1 MKYDFQEI
9 SRQIITTLTKAAD
22 DQIAEAQNLRASV
35 QVLAEGIE
43 AMMAEHAKL
52 LNSMDDRLHTFGNSV
67 VEAHRM
73 FLNGGKHENPSP

>member
-52 LNSMDDRLHTFGNSV
+52 LNGMDDRLHTFGSSV
-67 VEAHRM
+67 VEAHKT
-73 FLNGGKHENPSP
+73 FLNGGRHENPSP